1 MKKIFKLLSITIL
14 SALIIGCAKK
24 ESYNFNGK
32 TYKSLKD
39 ISENE
44 IIEYARIPAF
54 LYTEKDYSTF
64 TDDDIA
70 LFVAYKLLMNNDTAT
85 SEEIQELVKNYF
97 GKENYK
103 LQSKE
108 YLIDS
113 ELYDYIDHKVIISE
127 TNGTYKSNLGGRGL
141 DNPINFLPKVTI
153 TDDKVTIDYIYGN
166 QGKKLTDVESIIGYT
181 KMEFKY
187 NGNSLVLDKITYK
200 ETKEN

>member
-1 MKKIFKLLSITIL
+1 MKRFIIEKLVNWKNSKDRKPLIL
-14 SALIIGCAKK
+14 KGARQV
-24 ESYNFNGK
+24 GK
-32 TYKSLKD
+32 TYILK
-39 ISENE
+39 E
-44 IIEYARIPAF
+44 
-54 LYTEKDYSTF
+54 
-64 TDDDIA
+64 
-70 LFVAYKLLMNNDTAT
+70 
-85 SEEIQELVKNYF
+85 F

-181 KMEFKY
+181 KMDTDKDEIKNYYPKEY

-200 ETKEN
+200 ENKEN

>member
-113 ELYDYIDHKVIISE
+113 ELYDYIDHKVII
-127 TNGTYKSNLGGRGL
+127 
-141 DNPINFLPKVTI
+141 
-153 TDDKVTIDYIYGN
+153 
-166 QGKKLTDVESIIGYT
+166 
-181 KMEFKY
+181 
-187 NGNSLVLDKITYK
+187 
-200 ETKEN
+200 

>member
-1 MKKIFKLLSITIL
+1 M
-14 SALIIGCAKK
+14 
-24 ESYNFNGK
+24 
-32 TYKSLKD
+32 
-39 ISENE
+39 
-44 IIEYARIPAF
+44 
-54 LYTEKDYSTF
+54 YTEKDYSTF

-127 TNGTYKSNLGGRGL
+127 TNGTYKSNLGGRDL
-141 DNPINFLPKVTI
+141 NNPINFLPKVTI

-200 ETKEN
+200 ENKEN